1 MAIAAVLDI
10 VMRTRTG
17 KAEQGIKRTQ
27 AAIKG
32 LAKTV
37 AAGAAAFV
45 AYRGALNSLRGVVD
59 LERNLAKSTALVL
72 DMTDA
77 QKQLL
82 KTQALVK
89 GLDPNIAANAADIA
103 KGYEFLFLAGL
114 DVEKA
119 LLSIERVAKFAT
131 AGSFDLA
138 RATDLATDTLSA
150 MGLAAKDTEG
160 YLANLNTV
168 TDAYAL
174 AASTAN
180 ATIEQFAEAILNQAA
195 GQLKLFNKSIEE
207 GLAILA
213 AYANAGVKGTEA
225 GTKLAVVLRDL
236 SRAATLNSGAFKAAG
251 IAVFGADNNFRNFA
265 DVLADIEKSLDGLS
279 DLEKIQKL
287 LALGIPFKSLSALST
302 LLGQSDAIRDY
313 FEALKDADDVV
324 NRMATK
330 TMPEFDRA
338 IKTVT
343 GAWRVFTSAVV
354 TPILEG
360 FAATLNY
367 IVESLK
373 TGSGKLSAWVLL
385 TATLTPLFATLGTVI
400 LKVSTALFAVAK
412 GSALAQAF
420 TGPRGWANL
429 AVGAAAAAGAIALVN
444 NEITS
449 VVDQVGAFEEL
460 AEKQRK
466 LADAGKDAAENAEG
480 LANAMDNVQ
489 AGAAAAAAETSKLQS
504 IADKF
509 IQAQITP
516 WQRYLNLLQEIR
528 KVTVAGLLDDQQA
541 RRALADALKNYVV
554 NLDINNISNPTGA
567 RFGSQEAAAKRFG
580 AAVKTQIAIQEEQLR
595 AQEETVK
602 VLEQIEQDFKNRPPV
617 PIVPAQLG
625 N

>member
-10 VMRTRTG
+10 VMRTRTA

-45 AYRGALNSLRGVVD
+45 AYRGALNSFRGIVE

-72 DMTDA
+72 DLTDA

-82 KTQALVK
+82 KTQALLK
-89 GLDPNIAANAADIA
+89 GLDPDIAAGAADIA
-103 KGYEFLFLAGL
+103 RGYEFLFLAGL
-114 DVEKA
+114 NVEKA
-119 LLSIERVAKFAT
+119 LLAIERVSKFAT

-138 RATDLATDTLSA
+138 KATDLATDTLSA
-150 MGLAAKDTEG
+150 MGLAAQDTET
-160 YLANLNTV
+160 YLKNLDRV

-180 ATIEQFAEAILNQAA
+180 ATIEQFAEAILNQSA

-236 SRAATLNSGAFKAAG
+236 ARAATLNQGAFKAAG
-251 IAVFGADNNFRNFA
+251 IAVFDGSNNFRNFA
-265 DVLADIEKSLDGLS
+265 DVLGDVENALDGLS

-302 LLGQSDAIRDY
+302 LLGQSDAIREY
-313 FEALKDADDVV
+313 FEALKEAQGVV
-324 NRMATK
+324 DQMAKK

-338 IKTVT
+338 IKVVT
-343 GAWRVFTSAVV
+343 AAWTVFTSAII
-354 TPILEG
+354 TPVLEG

-367 IVESLK
+367 LVKSL
-373 TGSGKLSAWVLL
+373 TTVQGKLAAWIVL
-385 TATLTPLFATLGTVI
+385 TTTLTPLIATLGPI
-400 LKVSTALFAVAK
+400 IIKVAKAMFLLAK
-412 GSALAQAF
+412 GSALVQAF
-420 TGPRGWANL
+420 TGPKGWAAL
-429 AVGAAAAAGAIALVN
+429 AAGAIAAGAAIGVINAQLQDVN
-444 NEITS
+444 KQIK
-449 VVDQVGAFEEL
+449 DFENLQAKQQAL
-460 AEKQRK
+460 AE
-466 LADAGKDAAENAEG
+466 AGKAAAENAEN
-480 LANAMDNVQ
+480 LAGAMDKVN
-489 AGAAAAAAETSKLQS
+489 ASAAAAAAETERLRGVAEQ
-504 IADKF
+504 F

-516 WQRYLNLLQEIR
+516 WQRYLDVLQQIR
-528 KVTVAGLLDDQQA
+528 KVTVEGLLSDRQA
-541 RRALADALKNYVV
+541 RVAMTKALQDYVL
-554 NLDINNISNPTGA
+554 NLNINDIQNPTGA

-580 AAVKTQIAIQEEQLR
+580 ANVKTQIRIQQESLR
-595 AQEETVK
+595 AQQEQLK
-602 VLEQIEQDFKNRPPV
+602 VLQQIEQDFATRPPV
-617 PIVPAQLG
+617 AVVPAQLG

>member
-10 VMRTRTG
+10 VMRTRTA

-45 AYRGALNSLRGVVD
+45 AYRGALNSFRGIVE

-72 DMTDA
+72 DLTDA

-82 KTQALVK
+82 KTQALLK
-89 GLDPNIAANAADIA
+89 GLDPDTAAGAADIA
-103 KGYEFLFLAGL
+103 RGYEFLLA
-114 DVEKA
+114 
-119 LLSIERVAKFAT
+119 IERVSKFAT

-138 RATDLATDTLSA
+138 KATDLATDTLSA
-150 MGLAAKDTEG
+150 MGLAAQDTET
-160 YLANLNTV
+160 YLKNLDRV

-180 ATIEQFAEAILNQAA
+180 ATIEQFAEAILNQSA

-236 SRAATLNSGAFKAAG
+236 ARAATLNQGAFKAAG
-251 IAVFGADNNFRNFA
+251 IAVFDGSNNFRNFA
-265 DVLADIEKSLDGLS
+265 DVLGDVETALDGLS

-302 LLGQSDAIRDY
+302 LLGQSDAIREY
-313 FEALKDADDVV
+313 FEALKEAQGVV
-324 NRMATK
+324 DQMAKK

-338 IKTVT
+338 IKVVT
-343 GAWRVFTSAVV
+343 AAWTVFTSSII
-354 TPILEG
+354 TPVLEG

-367 IVESLK
+367 IVKSL
-373 TGSGKLSAWVLL
+373 TTVQGKIAAWIVL
-385 TATLTPLFATLGTVI
+385 TTTLTPLIATLGPIIISVAKAMF
-400 LKVSTALFAVAK
+400 LLAK
-412 GSALAQAF
+412 GSALVQAF
-420 TGPRGWANL
+420 TGPKGWASL
-429 AVGAAAAAGAIALVN
+429 AAGAVAAAAAIGVINAQLQDVN
-444 NEITS
+444 Q
-449 VVDQVGAFEEL
+449 QVKEFENLQAKQQAL
-460 AEKQRK
+460 AE
-466 LADAGKDAAENAEG
+466 AGKAAAENAEG
-480 LANAMDNVQ
+480 LAGAMDKVN
-489 AGAAAAAAETSKLQS
+489 ASAAAAAAETDRLRGVAEQ
-504 IADKF
+504 F

-516 WQRYLNLLQEIR
+516 WQRYLEVLQQIR
-528 KVTVAGLLDDQQA
+528 KVTVEGLLSDRQA
-541 RRALADALKNYVV
+541 RVAMTKALQDYVL
-554 NLDINNISNPTGA
+554 NLNINDIQNPTGA

-580 AAVKTQIAIQEEQLR
+580 ANVKTQIRIQQESLR
-595 AQEETVK
+595 AQQEQLK
-602 VLEQIEQDFKNRPPV
+602 VLQQIEQDFATRPPV
-617 PIVPAQLG
+617 AVVPAQLG